1 MAGDEPVPGAGSA
14 EFRAAVA
21 PTVEAI
27 RQLTNAIAAVQI
39 DHGHQPGPSSVA
51 AEEIAAEARH
61 FGRRTVWDGPISDTH
76 TFGGT
81 TLFAAS
87 DYARSFAELFAADRL
102 PVYGHLS
109 LARSALE
116 AAVVAAWL
124 NDPGI
129 DPGER
134 VRRGLCEH
142 LYSAS
147 ELGRLGLEPDAKGR
161 LQRWRHVAAGFGW
174 SVVWDRG
181 KPRVESSQRPSVSA
195 GLDQLLAGDGDREL
209 GKVQWS
215 YLSAVD
221 HGTRYA
227 LLPTG
232 VGTTAAGVRIQAACA
247 LRAVRKAAA
256 ARFTLMGWLDRDWS
270 RASSTAEEHETE
282 LMTLAVSDGM
292 PLDVHGPE
300 GVP

>member
-1 MAGDEPVPGAGSA
+1 MAGDVPVSGAGSA
-14 EFRAAVA
+14 ELRAAVA
-21 PTVEAI
+21 PTVEVIRRLTDAI
-27 RQLTNAIAAVQI
+27 GAVQI
-39 DHGHQPGPSSVA
+39 DHRHQPGASSVA
-51 AEEIAAEARH
+51 TGEIAAEARR

-76 TFGGT
+76 SFGGT

-87 DYARSFAELFAADRL
+87 DYARSFAELLAADRA
-102 PVYGHLS
+102 PVYGHLA

-116 AAVVAAWL
+116 TSVVAAWL
-124 NDPGI
+124 NDPGV

-147 ELGRLGLEPDAKGR
+147 ELGRLGLEPDAKQH

-181 KPRVESSQRPSVSA
+181 QPRVESSQRPSVAA
-195 GLDQLLAGDGDREL
+195 GLDQLLAGDGNWEL
-209 GKVQWS
+209 GHVQWS

-221 HGTRYA
+221 HGTRYG
-227 LLPTG
+227 LLPAG
-232 VGTTAAGVRIQAACA
+232 VAPTAAGVGMQAVCV

-270 RASSTAEEHETE
+270 RASRTAEEHEVE
-282 LMTLAVSDGM
+282 LMTLAAPSRA
-292 PLDVHGPE
+292 PLYGHGPE
-300 GVP
+300 GGL